1 MNLYTFL
8 YFNVF
13 LISHITCFQNIEKQ
27 GIITFEITQN
37 NQKNKCNI
45 YYKNENIRIDFY
57 LKNQIPEHSLL
68 INTTQNVVYE
78 LNNTKKS
85 YRIVNPITY
94 CENNE
99 NYKFSEK
106 KISQQ
111 LFWGYSCENWFFEN
125 SVSSKRIEYKVVSSS
140 DFTFLSDIIKYI
152 DKENV
157 LFKVFSLWVKKNNSF
172 PILATEFDKNGNI
185 LSKAEVVNLQ
195 KCNIE
200 DNIFQIDK
208 SFKKW

>member
-1 MNLYTFL
+1 MNLYTIL
-8 YFNVF
+8 YFNIF
-13 LISHITCFQNIEKQ
+13 LIIQTTCFQDIEKQ

-37 NQKNKCNI
+37 NQRNKYNI
-45 YYKNENIRIDFY
+45 YYKGENIRIDFY
-57 LKNQIPEHSLL
+57 LKKQAPEHSLL
-68 INTTQNVVYE
+68 INASQNVIYE
-78 LNNTKKS
+78 LNNTKKR

-94 CENNE
+94 CRSNE

-125 SVSSKRIEYKVVSSS
+125 SVSSKRIEYKVVSSP
-140 DFTFLSDIIKYI
+140 DFIYLSNIIKYI

-157 LFKVFSLWVKKNNSF
+157 LFKVFSWQVKKNNLF

-185 LSKAEVVNLQ
+185 LSKAEVVNFQ

-200 DNIFQIDK
+200 DNIFEINN
-208 SFKKW
+208 SFKEW